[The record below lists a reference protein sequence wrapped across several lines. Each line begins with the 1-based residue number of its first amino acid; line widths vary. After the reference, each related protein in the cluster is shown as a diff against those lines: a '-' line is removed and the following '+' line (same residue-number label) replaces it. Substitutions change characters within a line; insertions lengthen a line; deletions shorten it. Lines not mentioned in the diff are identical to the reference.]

1 MSLLSAIRT
10 GDVTELP
17 SRRDEDWRWSDLRGL
32 VRTMPGLSSGFDG
45 EIPAGRF
52 AGLVDEDHVLVN
64 GGELTLTI
72 GAGQS
77 RTLGLR
83 LISRGEG
90 RHSTRVSINLEAG
103 AQLALLETQDS
114 DGASLVQNTL
124 TIEMAVGAKLERV
137 LLVDDHAMAI
147 NVGQTTVSLAP
158 GADYG
163 QSVLTSGARRQRLE
177 THVSHPGGE
186 AQLRLDGAYL
196 LAGKAHSDQT
206 TVVTHTG
213 LDGAT
218 RQLTKGVARD
228 QARAVFQG
236 RIVVTEG
243 ADRTDARMAH
253 HALLLSDQAEVDSKP
268 ELEIY
273 ADDVACAHGNTVGA
287 MDEDA
292 LFYACQR
299 GIPESLAR
307 AMLAEAF
314 IGEVLDRI
322 VHEGAREA
330 ALAWASERLSVAS

>member
-1 MSLLSAIRT
+1 
-10 GDVTELP
+10 
-17 SRRDEDWRWSDLRGL
+17 
-32 VRTMPGLSSGFDG
+32 MPGLSEGFDG
-45 EIPAGRF
+45 ALEPGPF
-52 AGLVDEDHVLVN
+52 AGLGDSSHVLVN
-64 GGELTLTI
+64 GGELDLTI

-77 RTLGLR
+77 QTVSLR

-90 RHSTRVSINLEAG
+90 RHVTRVSIKLEAE
-103 AQLALLETQDS
+103 AQLIMLETQES
-114 DGASLVQNTL
+114 DGASLAQNSL
-124 TIEMAVGAKLERV
+124 AIELATGAKLERV
-137 LLVDDHAMAI
+137 LLVEDHAMAI
-147 NVGQTTVSLAP
+147 TVSQASVTLSS

-177 THVSHPGGE
+177 THVQHTGGE

-218 RQLTKGVARD
+218 RQLTKGVARN

-299 GIPESLAR
+299 GIPDLVAR

-322 VHEGAREA
+322 GHEGARDA
-330 ALAWASERLSVAS
+330 ATAWASERLAVGS

>member
-196 LAGKAHSDQT
+196 LASKAHSDQT

>member
-253 HALLLSDQAEVDSKP
+253 HALLLSDQAELDSKP

>member
-103 AQLALLETQDS
+103 AQLVLLGTQDS

>member
-1 MSLLSAIRT
+1 LSLLTAIKT

-17 SRRDEDWRWSDLRGL
+17 GRRDEDWRWTDLRGL
-32 VRTMPGLSSGFDG
+32 VRDMPRLSEGFDG
-45 EIPAGRF
+45 ALDPGPF
-52 AGLVDEDHVLVN
+52 AGLGDASHVLVN
-64 GGELTLTI
+64 GGELDLTI

-77 RTLGLR
+77 QTVSLR
-83 LISRGEG
+83 LISRGDG
-90 RHSTRVSINLEAG
+90 RHATRVSIKLKAE
-103 AQLALLETQDS
+103 AQLVLLETQES
-114 DGASLVQNTL
+114 DGASLAQISLTL
-124 TIEMAVGAKLERV
+124 DLATGAKLERV
-137 LLVDDHAMAI
+137 LLVEDHPMAI
-147 NVGQTTVSLAP
+147 TVNQADVTLSS

-163 QSVLTSGARRQRLE
+163 QTVLTSGARRQRLE
-177 THVSHPGGE
+177 THVQHPGGE

-206 TVVTHTG
+206 TVVTHPG

-299 GIPESLAR
+299 GIPEPVAR

-322 VHEGAREA
+322 GHDGARDVATVWA
-330 ALAWASERLSVAS
+330 AERLAVRS